1 MVFRLVVVCAVE
13 LAIALLL
20 ISAMSTTS
28 NAGTGAAS
36 APPAA
41 TAARKGAPSPGG
53 GDDAHM
59 TAAPSSKAAQPAP
72 APAPEDAA
80 RERAATAGSGRTVAA
95 AKMRPDDPVGVLLM
109 GTVRWRDG
117 GPVAEPSL
125 YATCG
130 KVSRSASEGK
140 DGSFALAGLQPGEW
154 TIRVSADG
162 GVPGEE
168 TVTIGDDAMQQR
180 DFVLDRSFPVR
191 VLIVTPD
198 GKDATTAAW
207 QILHAMQPFHVVG
220 QRDRFPDRLAPTDYG
235 AALVGDARMDA
246 QMNPE
251 DGFVGTLAFA
261 QRPPAYAALLL
272 RHIVLEQQ
280 LVQPDQQEV
289 RFVVDLEALKARLGS
304 ATVRVVDGAS
314 GAPLTGARVSL
325 AGAGGMGTPVDAE
338 GRATVENLL
347 PGLLKC
353 WIAAKDY
360 ESMESVISIEPGQR
374 VELGEVRLGA
384 QQNLKGRVLD
394 ADGKPAA
401 ASLYW
406 TALKWRSGP
415 TAFVSNRTTRA
426 EADGTF
432 TLWQTG
438 PGAIA
443 VTARAQDGRL
453 AVGVFDN
460 PPAAPV
466 ELRLEPPAECTV
478 TRPVDLTRAFTVTL
492 YDAQRRAVA
501 AQTFEPRVL
510 KSKMSMPAGDYAFEV
525 HDDRGRLVQHGTL
538 TFGANP
544 TTLEIR

>member
-1 MVFRLVVVCAVE
+1 
-13 LAIALLL
+13 
-20 ISAMSTTS
+20 
-28 NAGTGAAS
+28 
-36 APPAA
+36 
-41 TAARKGAPSPGG
+41 
-53 GDDAHM
+53 
-59 TAAPSSKAAQPAP
+59 
-72 APAPEDAA
+72 
-80 RERAATAGSGRTVAA
+80 
-95 AKMRPDDPVGVLLM
+95 
-109 GTVRWRDG
+109 
-117 GPVAEPSL
+117 
-125 YATCG
+125 
-130 KVSRSASEGK
+130 
-140 DGSFALAGLQPGEW
+140 
-154 TIRVSADG
+154 
-162 GVPGEE
+162 
-168 TVTIGDDAMQQR
+168 
-180 DFVLDRSFPVR
+180 
-191 VLIVTPD
+191 
-198 GKDATTAAW
+198 
-207 QILHAMQPFHVVG
+207 
-220 QRDRFPDRLAPTDYG
+220 
-235 AALVGDARMDA
+235 
-246 QMNPE
+246 
-251 DGFVGTLAFA
+251 
-261 QRPPAYAALLL
+261 
-272 RHIVLEQQ
+272 
-280 LVQPDQQEV
+280 
-289 RFVVDLEALKARLGS
+289 
-304 ATVRVVDGAS
+304 VRVVDGAS

-501 AQTFEPRVL
+501 AQTFEPRLL